1 MKRNFPSIK
10 KTLLLVAI
18 AALWLSHAVAA
29 PNDTVLRVF
38 SQTFPDAEYAR
49 WVEDSE
55 YYIVSFT
62 RNETQCRIW
71 YDKEGA
77 LIYALRYCRES
88 ELPLS
93 VLLTVKKEYHD
104 KHIDGVTELTN
115 KSGVTYEILLSD
127 NKKWYVIKATASG
140 DVYLKYAMKKQ
151 P

>member
-1 MKRNFPSIK
+1 MKQHFSGIK
-10 KTLLLVAI
+10 KIFLLLVA
-18 AALWLSHAVAA
+18 AVLWLSPAMAA

-38 SQTFPDAEYAR
+38 SQTFPDAKYTK

-55 YYIVSFT
+55 YYIVSFS
-62 RNETQCRIW
+62 RDETQCRIW

-77 LIYALRYCRES
+77 LVYALRYCGES

-93 VLLTVKKEYHD
+93 VLLTIKKEYHN

-127 NKKWYVIKATASG
+127 NKKWYVVKSASNG
-140 DVYLKYAMKKQ
+140 DMYLKYAMGKQ

>member
-1 MKRNFPSIK
+1 MKRNFRGISKI
-10 KTLLLVAI
+10 LLIMITAT
-18 AALWLSHAVAA
+18 LWLSHAMAA

-38 SQTFPDAEYAR
+38 SQTFPDAKSTS

-62 RNETQCRIW
+62 RNDTQCRIW
-71 YDKEGA
+71 YDKAGA
-77 LIYALRYCRES
+77 LVYALRYCQES

-93 VLLTVKKEYHD
+93 VLLTVKKEYHN
-104 KHIDGVTELTN
+104 KHIEGVTELTN
-115 KSGVTYEILLSD
+115 KSGVTYELLLSD
-127 NKKWYVIKATASG
+127 NKKWYVVNSTSNG